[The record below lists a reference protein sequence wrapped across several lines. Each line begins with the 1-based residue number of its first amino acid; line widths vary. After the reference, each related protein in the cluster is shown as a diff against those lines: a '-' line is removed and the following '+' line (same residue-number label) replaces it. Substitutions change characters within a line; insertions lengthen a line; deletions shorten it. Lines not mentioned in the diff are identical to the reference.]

1 MADHSDVGDQHGRLA
16 DHSNYDFVDDYFRFM
31 KTKAV
36 KTMYEGQRQTHEN
49 PEMNCTIIQLPD
61 DEAEMVET
69 PGDPPP

>member
-1 MADHSDVGDQHGRLA
+1 MGDQHGRLA